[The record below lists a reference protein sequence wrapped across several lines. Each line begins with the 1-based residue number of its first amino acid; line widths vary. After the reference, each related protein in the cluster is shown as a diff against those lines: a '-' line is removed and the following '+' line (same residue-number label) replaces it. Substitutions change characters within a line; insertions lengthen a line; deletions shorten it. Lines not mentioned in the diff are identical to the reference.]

1 MGASSAILVEILQ
14 MVKPAAIEPN
24 VGSRGA
30 SDRSLVGEGKTRSLS
45 ASSRSGIGLHTLW
58 PMVRS

>member
-30 SDRSLVGEGKTRSLS
+30 SDRCLVGEGKTRSLS
-45 ASSRSGIGLHTLW
+45 ASSRSGIGLHPLW
-58 PMVRS
+58 LRIWS